1 MLIRHTLLYLPAQ
14 IVGPAAQFLAVLVF
28 THSMAPDAYGVLTYI
43 LASQDFVFLL
53 CLFWWSQ
60 FTVRYFS
67 AHAMQMGST
76 YRESEATILAASV
89 VAQAGAAL
97 LALLAIAVP
106 ITPMLALATLLSTI
120 TRCLVQHLG
129 ERARARSRIL
139 DYTLAQSAGPVAGFV
154 LAYIAVSCVAATPSV
169 ALLGYA
175 VAQGAALVWLT
186 LRQDIRLVARWPDA
200 ALLRQAMRFGLP
212 LIAAGL
218 AAWVGMNAIRI
229 LVDHDEGAA
238 AMGLLAVGW
247 NLGHRLTTTA
257 SMLVTVA
264 AFPLAVESF
273 RRGARDEAFAQI
285 TANGLLMLALLLPAT
300 VGLYLVQEP
309 LVALLVAAPYR
320 AMTLAIL
327 PAALAAGLFR
337 NIRTHVA
344 DQIFILIERTPVV
357 CAMTIAEAALVVV
370 GCVLGLMAGG
380 TGGAAVG
387 SAVGFGAA
395 MIAGFIVSV
404 RRTGMSVPLADAGL
418 IAIATA
424 IMAATLLVLQRCAL
438 PANAIVAICAEVA
451 VGAVVYAIALVALFP
466 VLTRAVWSRWR
477 GVAVP

>member
-1 MLIRHTLLYLPAQ
+1 MLIRRTLLYVPAQ
-14 IVGPAAQFLAVLVF
+14 IVGPAAQFLAILVF
-28 THSMAPDAYGVLTYI
+28 THTMAPDAYGVLTYI

-60 FTVRYFS
+60 YTVRYFS
-67 AHAMQMGST
+67 AHATEAGST
-76 YRESEATILAASV
+76 YRDSEATILAGTA
-89 VAQAGAAL
+89 VAQAAAAILVL
-97 LALLAIAVP
+97 LSIAVP
-106 ITPMLALATLLSTI
+106 VTSMLVFAATLSTV
-120 TRCLVQHLG
+120 TRGLLQHLG

-139 DYTLAQSAGPVAGFV
+139 DYTLAQSAGPVVGFV
-154 LAYIAVSCVAATPSV
+154 LASIAMSRFGATPTA

-175 VAQGAALVWLT
+175 LAQGAALVWLT
-186 LRQDIRLVARWPDA
+186 LRQDIRLAARRPDA

-229 LVDHDEGAA
+229 LVDHREGAA

-273 RRGARDEAFAQI
+273 RGGARDEAYAQI
-285 TANGLLMLALLLPAT
+285 TANGLLMLAILLPAT
-300 VGLYLVQEP
+300 VGLYLVQAP
-309 LVALLVAAPYR
+309 LVTLLVAAPYR

-344 DQIFILIERTPVV
+344 DQIFILIERTGVV
-357 CAMTIAEAALVVV
+357 CTMTALEAVLAVIGCVVGLVV
-370 GCVLGLMAGG
+370 AG
-380 TGGAAVG
+380 TVGAAVG
-387 SAVGFGAA
+387 SALGFGAA
-395 MIAGFIVSV
+395 MLAGFVVCV
-404 RRTGMSVPLADAGL
+404 RRTGVRLPLADAGL
-418 IAIATA
+418 IAGATTA
-424 IMAATLLVLQRCAL
+424 MAATLIVLQRFAL
-438 PANAIVAICAEVA
+438 PGNAAVAIGVEIA
-451 VGAVVYAIALVALFP
+451 VGAIVYAAALVALFP
-466 VLTRAVWSRWR
+466 GLSRSAWSRWR
-477 GVAVP
+477 GATVP